1 MANSNPGPSP
11 NPTPNSDPSPNP
23 SLNLAENLTLTLALT
38 LSPSLTPTRFE
49 MAKKLGCGACFN
61 PKEHDEP
68 MQQARKAWAW
78 AGGLGLGWGL
88 AQAANAAG
96 AFALDC
102 SRCASALEA
111 AAPCSRQAATP
122 RVARLQPLAC
132 PGARECVAHGLRLRL
147 HLRLHGQHRRD
158 ALGAR
163 DGAPRL
169 GRMLPHRRGR
179 LG

>member
-23 SLNLAENLTLTLALT
+23 SLNLAGNLTLTLALT

-78 AGGLGLGWGL
+78 VGLRLGLGLSTSS
-88 AQAANAAG
+88 Q
-96 AFALDC
+96 C
-102 SRCASALEA
+102 SRC
-111 AAPCSRQAATP
+111 
-122 RVARLQPLAC
+122 V
-132 PGARECVAHGLRLRL
+132 RLRL
-147 HLRLHGQHRRD
+147 QQMRVSLRG
-158 ALGAR
+158 GS
-163 DGAPRL
+163 PV
-169 GRMLPHRRGR
+169 
-179 LG
+179 